1 VNIMIGMHP
10 SVRVELAR
18 LRRLELEAAAELR
31 RIEAEVAAARPT
43 GSSRRLG
50 RAVPRLRP
58 QQSRP

>member
-1 VNIMIGMHP
+1 MIGMHP
-10 SVRVELAR
+10 SIRVELAR
-18 LRRLELEAAAELR
+18 LHRLELEAAAELR
-31 RIEAEVAAARPT
+31 RIEAQAAALRPA

>member
-1 VNIMIGMHP
+1 MIGLHP
-10 SVRVELAR
+10 SIRAELAR
-18 LRRLELEAAAELR
+18 VHRREQEAAAELR

-50 RAVPRLRP
+50 RTVPRLRP

>member
-1 VNIMIGMHP
+1 MIGMHP
-10 SVRVELAR
+10 SIRVELAR

-31 RIEAEVAAARPT
+31 RIEAEAAALRPA
-43 GSSRRLG
+43 GPSRRLG